1 MIKKKII
8 IISSTRADFGILFP
22 LIDRIKKDSFFDL
35 NLVVTGTH
43 LEKIYGNTQN
53 EIYRKGIKKFH
64 KIKINSDSTSSIKIS
79 KSLSILIN
87 KLGLL
92 FNKTKPN
99 LLIILGDRYEI
110 LLCASVANLFNI
122 PIAHVHGGE
131 LSFGA
136 IDDNFRHA
144 ITKLSH
150 IHFVSTSS
158 YKKRI
163 LQLGENKKHVFN
175 VGSLGV
181 LNAKN
186 IKILNKKQI
195 EEKINMKLNY
205 KHTFIV
211 TYHPP
216 TVYQNNTEILE
227 LLNALEYFK
236 EALIIFTMPNADLGS
251 MLIYNQI
258 LKFVNK
264 NSNSVLFKSL
274 GTQLYFSLLKYSGLM
289 IGNSSSGIIEA
300 PSLNVYNLNIGDRQ
314 KGRVRTSYNIDC
326 KPKRNLIIK
335 NILSIIMKKNSITKF
350 KKNPYYKK
358 GTDKLIV
365 KILKKIDYEK
375 IFIKKFYDIS
385 I

>member
-1 MIKKKII
+1 
-8 IISSTRADFGILFP
+8 
-22 LIDRIKKDSFFDL
+22 
-35 NLVVTGTH
+35 
-43 LEKIYGNTQN
+43 
-53 EIYRKGIKKFH
+53 
-64 KIKINSDSTSSIKIS
+64 
-79 KSLSILIN
+79 
-87 KLGLL
+87 
-92 FNKTKPN
+92 
-99 LLIILGDRYEI
+99 
-110 LLCASVANLFNI
+110 
-122 PIAHVHGGE
+122 
-131 LSFGA
+131 
-136 IDDNFRHA
+136 
-144 ITKLSH
+144 
-150 IHFVSTSS
+150 
-158 YKKRI
+158 
-163 LQLGENKKHVFN
+163 
-175 VGSLGV
+175 
-181 LNAKN
+181 
-186 IKILNKKQI
+186 
-195 EEKINMKLNY
+195 
-205 KHTFIV
+205 
-211 TYHPP
+211 
-216 TVYQNNTEILE
+216 
-227 LLNALEYFK
+227 
-236 EALIIFTMPNADLGS
+236 MPNADLGS